1 MAYNIYSNISAEY
14 LLELIN
20 ISDCIK
26 YYGIDSLI
34 KSAGVEE
41 VLDNIDK
48 SEIVSYLEDK
58 GYKIEKD
65 D

>member
-1 MAYNIYSNISAEY
+1 MSYNRYSEVSAEY
-14 LLELIN
+14 IIGLTDIQ
-20 ISDCIK
+20 DCIN

-58 GYKIEKD
+58 GYKLEKD

>member
-1 MAYNIYSNISAEY
+1 MSYNRYSEVSAEY

-34 KSAGVEE
+34 TAAGSYEL
-41 VLDNIDK
+41 LDNIDD
-48 SEIVSYLEDK
+48 SEIISYLEDK
-58 GYKIEKD
+58 KYKIEKE
-65 D
+65 